1 MTTKKP
7 FYVVNGD
14 ISDGYH
20 TFEELYDHRVAL
32 YLALCKMTG
41 WPAYFKI
48 DKDNWNQDEV
58 WKNWICLFLETPEGQ
73 ISYHVPYGYYEMIQ
87 TFAKE
92 SPDHKW
98 DNHTSSDVL
107 YRILK
112 VARFGKSHTEER
124 LEYWEAQ
131 ERE

>member
-1 MTTKKP
+1 MVNGMKGNPVTKKP
-7 FYVVNGD
+7 FYIVNGD

-41 WPAYFKI
+41 WPAYYK
-48 DKDNWNQDEV
+48 KDYES
-58 WKNWICLFLETPEGQ
+58 WICVYLETPEGQ
-73 ISYHVPYGYYEMIQ
+73 VSYHVPSGYLDMVQ

-98 DNHTSSDVL
+98 DNHTSNDVL

-112 VARFGKSHTEER
+112 VARFGRTE
-124 LEYWEAQ
+124 
-131 ERE
+131 